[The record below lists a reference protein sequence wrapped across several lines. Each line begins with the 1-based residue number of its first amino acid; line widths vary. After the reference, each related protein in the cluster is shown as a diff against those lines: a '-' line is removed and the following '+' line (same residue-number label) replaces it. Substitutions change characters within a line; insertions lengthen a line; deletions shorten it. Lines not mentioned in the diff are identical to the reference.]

1 MTSETSYTLRVSSG
15 VTESLLGRVFDGRY
29 RVQSHI
35 ADGGMASVYL
45 ALDTRLDRDVALK
58 VMRHDL
64 AQDEAF
70 VSRFK
75 REARSAARLSHPNV
89 VSVFD
94 QGEDDGHM
102 FLAMEYVPGQ
112 TLREVMKAE
121 GPLTPRAALDIMGPV
136 LQALGAAHRG
146 GIIHRDVKPENIIL
160 REDDGTVKVADF
172 GLARAVSTQ
181 TTASQTGVLLGT
193 VAYLSP
199 EQVERGIADARS
211 DVYAAGLILFEMLTG
226 TKAFTGD
233 TPIHIAYQ
241 HVHGSIPAPS
251 SRVTSVPAELDALV
265 ALATSRDPDHRPYD
279 AEDFLTE
286 VRKSRA
292 MLTPTELDRRPEG
305 PAALAGGAS
314 TVAVE
319 RTSAL
324 PVQARHE
331 SAGDQAAGYE
341 AAGYEAAGH
350 APRHAAAPGRPVP
363 RLALPIDHTPTVPP
377 VLHGRVL
384 DTMGSDDDYDRRDG
398 PWRWI
403 WIALGVALVA
413 GVAAWWFLA
422 GPGSPT
428 VVPTTTSLTYAQAKA
443 KLDVAHLGADRV
455 DSFDESVPS
464 GVVMST
470 DPGAGAEVRRGT
482 DVKVTVSKGPERY
495 AVPNV
500 VNKSA
505 AEARDQ
511 ITAAKLTVGKST
523 EAFDE
528 AVAAGLVVG
537 VDPKV
542 GTPLKRGTKVNI
554 VVSKGKQPIPVAD
567 FTNKPAA
574 EAVDALSKAGLTVD
588 ATEQAN
594 SDTIAKGN
602 VISQSPAGGT
612 LFKGETVKLVV
623 SKGPVLV
630 KVPDVSGKQAD
641 EAEAILRA
649 AGFDVKRENA
659 LGGIFGTVHHTNPAA
674 NTEAPKGSV
683 VTMVIV

>member
-1 MTSETSYTLRVSSG
+1 MSSG
-15 VTESLLGRVFDGRY
+15 VAESLLGRVFDGRY
-29 RVQSHI
+29 RVLSHI

-58 VMRHDL
+58 VLRHDL

-94 QGEDDGHM
+94 QGEDDGSM

-160 REDDGTVKVADF
+160 REGDGTVKVADF
-172 GLARAVSTQ
+172 GLARAVSNQ
-181 TTASQTGVLLGT
+181 TSYSQTGVLLGT

-251 SRVTSVPAELDALV
+251 SRVSSVPSELDALV
-265 ALATSRDPDHRPYD
+265 ALATSRDPDQRPHD
-279 AEDFLTE
+279 AEDFLAE

-292 MLTPTELDRRPEG
+292 MLTAAELDRRPEG
-305 PAALAGGAS
+305 PAALGGGAS

-319 RTSAL
+319 RTSTL
-324 PVQARHE
+324 PVQHDQEGRAAR
-331 SAGDQAAGYE
+331 GTR
-341 AAGYEAAGH
+341 
-350 APRHAAAPGRPVP
+350 PRPPV
-363 RLALPIDHTPTVPP
+363 ALPIDRTPTTPP
-377 VLHGRVL
+377 VLPGREV
-384 DTMGSDDDYDRRDG
+384 DAYADEDDRHG

-403 WIALGVALVA
+403 WAALGVALIA

-428 VVPTTTSLTYAQAKA
+428 VVPPTTKLTFAQAQTA
-443 KLDVAHLGADRV
+443 LERAHLGAEEV
-455 DSFDESVPS
+455 LSFDESVPK
-464 GVVMST
+464 GIVMST
-470 DPGAGAEVRRGT
+470 DPGAGQEVRRGT

-500 VNKSA
+500 VKKSA

-511 ITAAKLTVGKST
+511 ITAAKLTVGTTK
-523 EAFDE
+523 EAFDDTI
-528 AVAAGLVVG
+528 AAGLVVR

-542 GTPLKRGTKVNI
+542 GTQLKRGSKVDL
-554 VVSKGKQPIPVAD
+554 VVSKGRQPIAVTD
-567 FTNKPAA
+567 FTNKPAS
-574 EAVDALSKAGLTVD
+574 EAVDALSKAGFEVD

-594 SDTIAKGN
+594 SDTVAKGN

-612 LFKGETVKLVV
+612 LFKGDPVKLVV

-630 KVPDVSGKQAD
+630 KVPDVQGKQ
-641 EAEAILRA
+641 EAEAKAILEG
-649 AGFDVKRENA
+649 AGFKVTVERFM
-659 LGGIFGTVHHTNPAA
+659 GGIFGTVRSQEPGA
-674 NTEAPKGSV
+674 NTEQPKGS
-683 VTMVIV
+683 TIKLVIV